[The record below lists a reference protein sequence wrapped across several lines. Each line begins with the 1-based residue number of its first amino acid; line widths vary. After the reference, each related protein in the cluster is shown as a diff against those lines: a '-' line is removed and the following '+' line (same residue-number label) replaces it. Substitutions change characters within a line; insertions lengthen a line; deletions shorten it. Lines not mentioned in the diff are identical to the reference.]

1 MLKCWTVEP
10 AEAPIDS
17 KTVAA
22 TAVTD
27 AKMVLSMRVLLTLV
41 FLLEPAHGGQ
51 LPARSVSRSVPRESQ
66 SRDQSLAGSV
76 SRFDPPPGGPWS
88 PPHRSHLGIVGR
100 GGRPGLGG

>member
-1 MLKCWTVEP
+1 MLKCWTVGP

-66 SRDQSLAGSV
+66 SRYQSLAGSV
-76 SRFDPPPGGPWS
+76 SRFDPPPGGPAS
-88 PPHRSHLGIVGR
+88 PSNRSHLGVL
-100 GGRPGLGG
+100 GLGQHPCLS

>member
-51 LPARSVSRSVPRESQ
+51 LPARPVSRSVPRESQ
-66 SRDQSLAGSV
+66 SRYQSLAGSV
-76 SRFDPPPGGPWS
+76 SRFDAPPGGPAS
-88 PPHRSHLGIVGR
+88 PSHRSPLGVR
-100 GGRPGLGG
+100 GLGQHPCLG